1 MKNRTL
7 EQLGKNIQRLRKQNG
22 FSQEE
27 FAEKI
32 GIATN
37 TLSSIERGFSF
48 MTVATL
54 EKISEIL
61 NVQAYE
67 LFYNI
72 DESKVDMYEYIF
84 NKLNQIKNDN
94 YKLNLLYKIVKS
106 VFG

>member
-48 MTVATL
+48 MTVSTL
-54 EKISEIL
+54 EKISDIL
-61 NVQAYE
+61 NVQPYE
-67 LFYNI
+67 LFYNT
-72 DESKVDMYEYIF
+72 DESEIDKYEYVLK
-84 NKLNQIKNDN
+84 KLNQIKNDS
-94 YKLNLLYKIVKS
+94 YKLNIMYKVVKS

>member
-7 EQLGKNIQRLRKQNG
+7 EQLGKNIQRLRRQNG

-48 MTVATL
+48 MTVTTL
-54 EKISEIL
+54 EKVCDIL
-61 NVQAYE
+61 RVQPYE
-67 LFYNI
+67 LFYSTSEN
-72 DESKVDMYEYIF
+72 EVDMYEYISSM
-84 NKLNQIKNDN
+84 LEQIKIDN
-94 YKLNLLYKIVKS
+94 YKLNMLYKIVKS